1 MTPGDL
7 ILSTAGIPDEKIA
20 IALAFK
26 PVVTIERDGDEFKA
40 TAVGPIGT
48 KNFSFKATD
57 DAAEVDFVPRV
68 SSTLFEMDRQ
78 LLLSQQSSKNTSK
91 RDRLKRYKNQSTSM
105 RQENNTC
112 SIAYRYLG
120 SKVFAVS
127 LYIHFENIDHFL
139 LSRPY
144 LLKLIQSRTSKIFV

>member
-1 MTPGDL
+1 MGSKNASSVLRSPHSSSILVSSRLTPGVL
-7 ILSTAGIPDEKIA
+7 ILSTSGIPDEKIA

-78 LLLSQQSSKNTSK
+78 LLLSQQSSKK
-91 RDRLKRYKNQSTSM
+91 YIK
-105 RQENNTC
+105 TC
-112 SIAYRYLG
+112 VVYH
-120 SKVFAVS
+120 K
-127 LYIHFENIDHFL
+127 H
-139 LSRPY
+139 
-144 LLKLIQSRTSKIFV
+144 